1 MKIKLLAALV
11 AATACG
17 TNAFAAEVYNSE
29 GTTLS
34 IGGYVDVGVGE
45 YDKSSSSTEEQR
57 QDVQVESVS
66 PRINIAGTQDI
77 GNGVVVDMKG
87 EWALNYLDGGDTSF
101 KTRLGYIGAT
111 HEEMGR
117 MVAGTQWSP
126 YYDVGEAADYP
137 IAFANDFLYDY
148 QMGGARAERMVSYRN
163 SYSFSDDGMVG
174 FGLGWQGE
182 ETESDLDARM
192 QLALHV
198 KMMDFGL
205 GYAYSGGDRK
215 VGTKDEGATSHIFS
229 LKYGSYGSGVYAAV
243 VYGMNEYFYEFSST
257 YLEESVQLEG
267 LLAYGM
273 DNGLN
278 VSVNYEAVDNDKT
291 NKTLYSTSAIQ
302 FEYTVV
308 PNFVTFAGYE
318 IDLGDDDDTTKDDDK
333 WLIGARYYL

>member
-17 TNAFAAEVYNSE
+17 SSAFAAEVYNSE

-66 PRINIAGTQDI
+66 PRINIAGSQDV

-87 EWALNYLDGGDTSF
+87 EWSVNYLDGGEKTFD
-101 KTRLGYIGAT
+101 TRLGYIGAT

-117 MVAGTQWSP
+117 LVAGTQWSP
-126 YYDVGEAADYP
+126 YYDVGGVADMP

-148 QMGGARAERMVSYRN
+148 QMGGARAERMVSYRK
-163 SYSFSDDGMVG
+163 SFAVAEDGMLNV
-174 FGLGWQGE
+174 GLGWQGE

-192 QLALHV
+192 QASLSFS
-198 KMMDFGL
+198 MMNFGL

-215 VGTKDEGATSHIFS
+215 ISGVDEDATSHIFS
-229 LKYGSYGSGVYAAV
+229 LNYGSYGSGINAAI
-243 VYGMNEYFYEFSST
+243 VYGMNEYFYDSLKET
-257 YLEESVQLEG
+257 VQLEG

-278 VSVNYEAVDNDKT
+278 ISVNYESVENDT
-291 NKTLYSTSAIQ
+291 TSKTLYSTSALQ
-302 FEYTVV
+302 FEYTVA
-308 PNFVTFAGYE
+308 PSFVTFAAYE

-333 WLIGARYYL
+333 WIIGARYFL